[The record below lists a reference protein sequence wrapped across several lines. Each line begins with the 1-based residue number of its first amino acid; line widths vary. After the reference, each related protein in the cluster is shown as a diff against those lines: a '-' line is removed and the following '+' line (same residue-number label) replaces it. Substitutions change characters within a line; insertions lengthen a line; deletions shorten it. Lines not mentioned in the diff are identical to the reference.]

1 MIRMNLEDM
10 ASAIGFDKSDFIE
23 LAEMLLETSRSD
35 LEKFVVA
42 LNAGELKKAAMSA
55 HSIKGASANL
65 GFTEMAT
72 AAATLETLSKTN
84 DISPIAPQIT
94 LIEDEMQKIDE
105 ALKGWKR

>member
-1 MIRMNLEDM
+1 MIHMNLEDM

-35 LEKFVVA
+35 LEKFAVA
-42 LNAGELKKAAMSA
+42 LNAGELNKAAMSA

-72 AAATLETLSKTN
+72 AAATLERLSKTN

-105 ALKGWKR
+105 ALKG

>member
-1 MIRMNLEDM
+1 MNLDDM

-35 LEKFVVA
+35 LKTLISA
-42 LNAGELKKAAMSA
+42 LNAGDIKQSALSA

-72 AAATLETLSKTN
+72 AAATLEQLAKNN
-84 DISPIAPQIT
+84 DIPPISHHIT
-94 LIEDEMQKIDE
+94 LIEDEMQKIDD
-105 ALKGWKR
+105 ALKG